1 MWWRNRDWNQ
11 PFVDQSCEK
20 RNLECG
26 ERERGEGRMK
36 GQKKQVTSKTLSQE
50 KEVGILASAWTV
62 SY

>member
-1 MWWRNRDWNQ
+1 MWR
-11 PFVDQSCEK
+11 
-20 RNLECG
+20 
-26 ERERGEGRMK
+26 EREERGGMK